1 MAHPTK
7 YPALNRVLAELV
19 EGAQAALAENFC
31 GAYLQGSFALG
42 NADARSDVDFLIA
55 TEKETTNDQV
65 VGLQALHT
73 RIYGLDDRWAQHLEG
88 SYAARSILRR
98 VNRPRSP
105 FLYLDNG
112 ASELIWDN
120 HCNTAVVRWKLRECG
135 VVLAGPDPKRLVEP
149 VTAAELR
156 DEMREAMREYAEWA
170 PEPTVVGGMSRWKQ
184 PYLVLTFAAYCTPW
198 RPERLRRR
206 PKPAT
211 GRCAISIPNGQTSF
225 SELLATDLAR
235 GFASTSLL
243 TSRQPSTRS
252 RSLTTHEA

>member
-65 VGLQALHT
+65 VGLQALHK

-135 VVLAGPDPKRLVEP
+135 VVLARPDPKRLVEP

-170 PEPTVVGGMSRWKQ
+170 PEPTVVGWDEPLETALPRPHLLPPTAHPGDRNGYVEDRSRR
-184 PYLVLTFAAYCTPW
+184 LGAAQSRSPMDRPHSASSW
-198 RPERLRRR
+198 RPIWPVASR
-206 PKPAT
+206 PPA
-211 GRCAISIPNGQTSF
+211 C
-225 SELLATDLAR
+225 
-235 GFASTSLL
+235 
-243 TSRQPSTRS
+243 
-252 RSLTTHEA
+252 